1 MNDIDA
7 RKTLGELVTEHPRL
21 ATVFDGLG
29 LDYCCGGGRSLS
41 DACDAA
47 GLDPDDLHLS
57 AASTATDDLT
67 ASAWVSLDLSELTLH
82 LEATHHAYL
91 HRELPRLAALAD
103 KVVGVH
109 GDRHPELAEVRSSL
123 AELRDDLGPHLQR
136 EEQVLF
142 PMIRA
147 LMSPT
152 MRPTSSSVQMPIA
165 VLCAEHDRAG
175 QLLQA
180 LRTQTNGYLTPPDGC
195 ASYRSFY
202 DGLAELE
209 ADLHLHVHKENNRLF
224 PEAIE
229 LEARSIDTE
238 IGRDA
243 TVTVTDLGALPTRG
257 GDGVVWSLPH
267 GGDLDANLVRLG
279 PDAAIGEHRNDEVD
293 VLVYVQS
300 GTGELVGDGHV
311 QRLSGQVAALIPR
324 GSRRSIRAGT
334 RGLTYLSIHRRRDGL
349 ALKPHADAESR
360 SPASR

>member
-41 DACDAA
+41 DACAAA
-47 GLDPDDLHLS
+47 GLVPDDLHLS
-57 AASTATDDLT
+57 AASTATDDLA
-67 ASAWVSLDLSELTLH
+67 ASEWVSLNLSELTFH
-82 LEATHHAYL
+82 LEATHHAHL

-109 GDRHPELAEVRSSL
+109 GDRHPELVEVRSSL

-147 LMSPT
+147 LVSPT
-152 MRPTSSSVQMPIA
+152 MRPTSSVQTPIA

-175 QLLQA
+175 QLLQT
-180 LRTQTNGYLTPPDGC
+180 LRTQTNGYFTPADGC
-195 ASYRSFY
+195 ASYRALY

-229 LEARSIDTE
+229 REARSIHTE

-243 TVTVTDLGALPTRG
+243 Y
-257 GDGVVWSLPH
+257 GD
-267 GGDLDANLVRLG
+267 R
-279 PDAAIGEHRNDEVD
+279 
-293 VLVYVQS
+293 S
-300 GTGELVGDGHV
+300 GCATH
-311 QRLSGQVAALIPR
+311 QWW
-324 GSRRSIRAGT
+324 
-334 RGLTYLSIHRRRDGL
+334 
-349 ALKPHADAESR
+349 
-360 SPASR
+360 